1 MDEGFTQKVCFCRV
15 HGTFLSQ
22 TLPRQTTHH
31 LKNDSPFPV
40 RQTYERNQV
49 IQNTIKGAFNNLG
62 SESIED
68 LTNKFGRISH
78 QDPNLTRQS
87 VKSIIEH
94 PEFCSYMHYDT
105 VDQDIDINAID
116 PAYINNST
124 INTPF
129 QSEYSGMNTTQAFPS
144 PSFFQHSQENYYD
157 PVNCVEGDVSRHVM
171 PEGLYVRPNQNYC
184 QLSTDTV
191 PDIDNRS
198 SNVKKD
204 RHSKSKDRKLR
215 KRRDV
220 HHDVSFDEF
229 YMGFS
234 PPASS
239 NSRSAPTSPA
249 QNRSKPRRHRRE
261 NHSYKSKKV
270 SRFYSIL

>member
-31 LKNDSPFPV
+31 LKNDSPLPP
-40 RQTYERNQV
+40 RQNYERNQV

-68 LTNKFGRISH
+68 LTNKFTRISH
-78 QDPNLTRQS
+78 HDQNPNLTRQS

-116 PAYINNST
+116 PTYINNSI
-124 INTPF
+124 INPPF
-129 QSEYSGMNTTQAFPS
+129 HTEYSGMTTTQPFAS

-157 PVNCVEGDVSRHVM
+157 PVNCVDGDVPRLVM
-171 PEGLYVRPNQNYC
+171 PEGLYVRPDQKYC
-184 QLSTDTV
+184 QISTDTV
-191 PDIDNRS
+191 PDIDNQN

-204 RHSKSKDRKLR
+204 RHSKSKDRKPR

-220 HHDVSFDEF
+220 HHDVSLDEF
-229 YMGFS
+229 YMGFC

-249 QNRSKPRRHRRE
+249 QNRSNPRRHRRE

-270 SRFYSIL
+270 LKF